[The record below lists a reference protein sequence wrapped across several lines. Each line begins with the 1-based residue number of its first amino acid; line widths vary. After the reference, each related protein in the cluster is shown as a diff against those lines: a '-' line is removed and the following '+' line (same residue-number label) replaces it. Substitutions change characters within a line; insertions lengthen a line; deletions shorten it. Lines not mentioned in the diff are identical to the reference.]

1 MARENR
7 ERDWDRGRGTGRE
20 RGYFDRDRGGN
31 EPYRDRDFDYRERGS
46 EGARWTGGEDY
57 PDYRNEAPWGGGHRG
72 SERGG
77 DFGVRGWREG
87 YGRESEFGGGEWGR
101 EGRGERMGLRGDWER
116 ADESWRG
123 RETGWD
129 RDREDWGDRWNAGS
143 GNFGRGAGVVDRVKN
158 FFGKGPRY
166 NRPDD
171 RIMEDVCRRLT
182 QDPEV
187 DASEIDV
194 RVNNGEVTLSGTV
207 DSRHAK
213 RRAEEDVED
222 VWGVRDVKNE
232 IRVSSREDTGILGR
246 TTEPEP
252 RRGVTG
258 ETGAAGRRGQNFR
271 KTA

>member
-7 ERDWDRGRGTGRE
+7 ERDWDRGRGWGRE
-20 RGYFDRDRGGN
+20 RAYFDQDRGSN
-31 EPYRDRDFDYRERGS
+31 EPWRDRDFGYRDRGF

-57 PDYRNEAPWGGGHRG
+57 PDYRNEAPWGGGHRWG
-72 SERGG
+72 ERGG

-87 YGRESEFGGGEWGR
+87 YGREGEWGRGGEWGR
-101 EGRGERMGLRGDWER
+101 EGRGERMDYRGDWDRSEPAWRGSER
-116 ADESWRG
+116 A
-123 RETGWD
+123 WD
-129 RDREDWGDRWNAGS
+129 RDREEGERWNAGS
-143 GNFGRGAGVVDRVKN
+143 GNYGRGTGVMDRVKS
-158 FFGKGPRY
+158 FFGKGPKY

-194 RVNNGEVTLSGTV
+194 RVNNGEVTLTGNV

-213 RRAEEDVED
+213 RRAEEDAED
-222 VWGVRDVKNE
+222 IWGVRDVKNDL
-232 IRVSSREDTGILGR
+232 RVSSREDTGILGR
-246 TTEPEP
+246 TEPET

-258 ETGAAGRRGQNFR
+258 ESSAAGRRGQNLR
-271 KTA
+271 RTA